1 MFGLGIPEI
10 IIILVAVVILF
21 FGAGKITDL
30 ARGMGRFTGE
40 YKKGKTEI
48 EKEIK
53 EMGEM
58 GGNKEEPKKK

>member
-40 YKKGKTEI
+40 YKKGKAEI

-53 EMGEM
+53 EIQENTA
-58 GGNKEEPKKK
+58 NKEEKTE